1 MKNNKRNRI
10 IQFSV
15 ITILL
20 FILVFYWC
28 DLWGA
33 HNLGH
38 KFVLLE
44 GDKTEDRIIVYSTV
58 TWGCCYTGIPV
69 IPHSVYNDYTSYVDI
84 AKSNRKWIIARSVN
98 NDANFSYWIINK
110 RFKLD
115 LEKSQDKNCDSI
127 IQENVYGPFNFETFK
142 RTADSLKVN
151 LNLTRIK

>member
-1 MKNNKRNRI
+1 MTNIKRKRI

-15 ITILL
+15 IAILL
-20 FILVFYWC
+20 FVLAFFWC

-69 IPHSVYNDYTSYVDI
+69 IPPSVYNDYTSYVDLAI
-84 AKSNRKWIIARSVN
+84 SNRKWIIVRSVN
-98 NDANFSYWIINK
+98 NDADFSYWIINK

-115 LEKSQDKNCDSI
+115 LEKCKNKNCDSI
-127 IQENVYGPFNFETFK
+127 IQENVYGPFKFESFIK
-142 RTADSLKVN
+142 IADSLHVN
-151 LNLTRIK
+151 LNLTKIK